1 MPRKKRFCI
10 FFSRKVFNDS
20 ERFWKSPLQPILSFE
35 LLEKFFLTFSWN
47 ERAIKYDG
55 PLSLNFYLVRSLVCS
70 FIRSFLPSFI
80 RSFVRSFLHS
90 FLRSSVRFLQSWDW
104 KLRRSSINTNM
115 AGEFGKVVIPP
126 ERTTI
131 WWSQPKAKA
140 TNKSQTGK
148 KFSLILMPYWRNYE
162 QNVYFILKKM
172 QFVTTGSKSRI

>member
-1 MPRKKRFCI
+1 MPRKKDFAFFFLGKFLTILRDFESHLCNP
-10 FFSRKVFNDS
+10 FSRLNS
-20 ERFWKSPLQPILSFE
+20 LKS
-35 LLEKFFLTFSWN
+35 FFLTFSWN

-70 FIRSFLPSFI
+70 FIPSFLPSFI

-104 KLRRSSINTNM
+104 KLRRSSINTNV

-131 WWSQPKAKA
+131 WWSQPKA

-148 KFSLILMPYWRNYE
+148 KFSLILMLYWRNYE
-162 QNVYFILKKM
+162 QNVYFIWKKM
-172 QFVTTGSKSRI
+172 LFAATGSKSRI